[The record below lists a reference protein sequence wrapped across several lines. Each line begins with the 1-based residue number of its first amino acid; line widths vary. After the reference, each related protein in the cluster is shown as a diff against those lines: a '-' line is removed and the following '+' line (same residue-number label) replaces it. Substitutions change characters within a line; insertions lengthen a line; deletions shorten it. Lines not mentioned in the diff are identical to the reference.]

1 MKQKTAK
8 AGESGKRKAVR
19 KGAKGAGKGELSPMD
34 RLEASIESWRK
45 ERERNPPKTDY
56 VLPTGEMKP
65 IPPRLLKSKG
75 AVLRMYEHLHEYCC
89 NPNTPYTFIHHDHAH
104 PIECIEHMYRYGC
117 VSLGE
122 LREFL
127 RLPLQIRLLHERFYR
142 PELVDVSPYRRFV
155 VEYVEMLQ
163 FMLRLRGYTEMGRQP
178 VRRYCYSWHLMMDMP
193 LPENAFRDDKMA
205 KSYENE
211 TLSNKVFMKDWGEL
225 RSMVSV
231 KKWMYCKYQNW
242 FLAFDDWGRVDFKMT
257 DHTLRDGAS
266 MEGESDHQPHPTV
279 NGMLAAI
286 RRFCGDWSLTHLG
299 TPIREDVEGGDV
311 MIRAER
317 VDVVPRGQIMRSDSG
332 KLSASGFD
340 VYLPKYCQFAAIP
353 RYRKK
358 DFEQLMYALQYGHRH
373 RRHTS
378 GMPWGQIKK
387 LLRFIEGALE
397 RSGAKQEA
405 IYPILKLL
413 ANQHRQAGDL
423 TMRGHGFYPPAEL
436 SEVGEVK
443 QAKARDGYEK
453 AMECTA
459 GDRVLQKKCQ
469 EIFRRFGI
477 DGDICLHGMA
487 DS

>member
-1 MKQKTAK
+1 MKKKTAK
-8 AGESGKRKAVR
+8 AGDCGKKKAVR
-19 KGAKGAGKGELSPMD
+19 KGAKGSGKEELSPMD
-34 RLEASIESWRK
+34 RMDALIEAAREERK
-45 ERERNPPKTDY
+45 RNPPKTDY

-65 IPPRLLKSKG
+65 IPLRLMKSKG
-75 AVLRMYEHLHEYCC
+75 AVLRMYEHLHEFCS
-89 NPNTPYTFIHHDHAH
+89 NPNAPYTFIHHNHAH
-104 PIECIEHMYRYGC
+104 PIECIEHMYWYGC
-117 VSLGE
+117 VSDGE

-155 VEYVEMLQ
+155 VEFVEMLQ
-163 FMLRLRGYTEMGRQP
+163 FMLRLRGYMEMGRPP

-211 TLSNKVFMKDWGEL
+211 TLSNKVFIKGWSEL
-225 RSMVSV
+225 RAMVPAN
-231 KKWMYCKYQNW
+231 KWMYCKYQNW
-242 FLAFDDWGRVDFKMT
+242 FLAFDDLGQVDFRMT
-257 DHTLRDGAS
+257 DHALLDETPVEERR
-266 MEGESDHQPHPTV
+266 ENQPLSTG

-299 TPIREDVEGGDV
+299 TPILEDVEGGDV

-317 VDVVPRGQIMRSDSG
+317 VDVVPRRHIMRSDSG

-340 VYLPKYCQFAAIP
+340 VYLPKYCQFAAMS

-387 LLRFIEGALE
+387 LLRFIEGALD
-397 RSGAKQEA
+397 RNGAKQET

-423 TMRGHGFYPPAEL
+423 TMRGHGFYPPTKL
-436 SEVGEVK
+436 SEDGEVK
-443 QAKARDGYEK
+443 QAKACDGYEK

-459 GDRVLQKKCQ
+459 GDRALQKKCQ
-469 EIFRRFGI
+469 EIFLRFGI
-477 DGDICLHGMA
+477 DGDVCLHGMA
-487 DS
+487 DT